1 MYLLD
6 THILLW
12 LEYNVKKIPNDVIN
26 LLENPEIAVYFSIA
40 SLWEI
45 AIKINL
51 NKRDF
56 DVHLTSLYDAMVKNG
71 FEEIAIRKPHLDIV
85 SQLPIQHKDPFDRLL
100 IAQAMS
106 ENLTLIT
113 HDEKIWQYQ
122 DLQILKV

>member
-71 FEEIAIRKPHLDIV
+71 FEEIAIRKPHLNIV

>member
-1 MYLLD
+1 M
-6 THILLW
+6 
-12 LEYNVKKIPNDVIN
+12 IN

-71 FEEIAIRKPHLDIV
+71 FEEIAIRKPHLNIV